1 LPIGCCS
8 RTISAVPD
16 FSFRERLSREFET
29 RRERN
34 ARYSLRAFAAF
45 LGADHS
51 TLSQIFRG
59 TRPIPESRIRSWSRK
74 LGLEKEE
81 IAVYLAA
88 EKMPDAATSAR
99 HERLRHWT
107 ADAMGVV
114 TERVH
119 WQILQLSRTPGF
131 RADCRWIAG
140 RTGASV
146 DQVNLALATL
156 LRLRLL
162 ETTPAGEWMDS
173 TGLPRLTEREFRRI
187 ALARIRKG
195 APALRGTAGLR

>member
-1 LPIGCCS
+1 LAAGALLIGQRS
-8 RTISAVPD
+8 RTISAVPE
-16 FSFRERLSREFET
+16 FPFRERLSREFKA
-29 RRERN
+29 RREKN

-45 LGADHS
+45 LATDHS
-51 TLSQIFRG
+51 TLSQILRG
-59 TRPIPESRIRSWSRK
+59 KRPIPESRIRRWSGK
-74 LGLEKEE
+74 LGLDKEE

-88 EKMPDAATSAR
+88 EKMPDEVTSAR
-99 HERLRHWT
+99 QERLRHWT

-162 ETTPAGEWMDS
+162 ETTPAGEWKDA
-173 TGLPRLTEREFRRI
+173 TGLPQLTEREFRRI
-187 ALARIRKG
+187 ALARIRESTG
-195 APALRGTAGLR
+195 RHP